1 MVATHIMKINGVL
14 YRAGEEIPSP
24 ADNPVK
30 AVKEVKEVEE
40 VVKDDKP
47 QYTKKDITFMKVA
60 NLRELAA
67 ENGVENPDELTG
79 AELKEILIE
88 KFGL

>member
-1 MVATHIMKINGVL
+1 MIATHTQKINGVL
-14 YRAGEEIPSP
+14 HRAGEVIPSP
-24 ADNPVK
+24 DDKPVEK
-30 AVKEVKEVEE
+30 VEIKEEINE
-40 VVKDDKP
+40 VKDDAPK
-47 QYTKKDITFMKVA
+47 YTKKDITFMKVA

-79 AELKEILIE
+79 AELKEILID

>member
-1 MVATHIMKINGVL
+1 MKATHTMKINGVL

-24 ADNPVK
+24 ADIPVK
-30 AVKEVKEVEE
+30 SETIIKDDIK
-40 VVKDDKP
+40 VKDDKK
-47 QYTKKDITFMKVA
+47 YTKKDITFMKVA

>member
-1 MVATHIMKINGVL
+1 MIATHTMKINGVL
-14 YRAGEEIPSP
+14 YRAGEVIPSP
-24 ADNPVK
+24 AEKPVNK
-30 AVKEVKEVEE
+30 DVEE
-40 VVKDDKP
+40 AKDDKK
-47 QYTKKDITFMKVA
+47 YTKKDITFMKVA

-88 KFGL
+88 KRGL

>member
-1 MVATHIMKINGVL
+1 MIATHTQKINGVL
-14 YRAGEEIPSP
+14 HRAGEVIPSP
-24 ADNPVK
+24 
-30 AVKEVKEVEE
+30 
-40 VVKDDKP
+40 DDKP
-47 QYTKKDITFMKVA
+47 VKRVVDEIVDDKPKYTKKDITFMKVA

-79 AELKEILIE
+79 VELKEILID

>member
-1 MVATHIMKINGVL
+1 MKATHTMKINGVL

-24 ADNPVK
+24 ADKPVK
-30 AVKEVKEVEE
+30 VVQEVKDEIKEE
-40 VVKDDKP
+40 VKDDKK
-47 QYTKKDITFMKVA
+47 YTKKDITFMKVA

-79 AELKEILIE
+79 VELKEILIE